1 MATAGTTYY
10 IALAHRVRRAVRPRS
25 TADLLHKFGH
35 MYSRRFL
42 LLIHAWL
49 VLGRRPRYSVVCKA
63 INYSLVLSVCVR
75 ELAAAARLS

>member
-1 MATAGTTYY
+1 MATAGTNNILHCLSPSGST
-10 IALAHRVRRAVRPRS
+10 S

-49 VLGRRPRYSVVCKA
+49 GLGRRPRYSVVCNA
-63 INYSLVLSVCVR
+63 ITYSLVLSVCVR
-75 ELAAAARLS
+75 ELAAAVRLS